1 MKKRKII
8 FLQALW
14 VLFIIL
20 SFSLSIEA
28 DDSVVD
34 FIYTDLD
41 GKSDFEPF
49 EFHLLENS
57 RTEPEQ
63 MPGWPINIGQNGN
76 QPPSGVCLADIFG
89 DGLLA
94 VIVGS
99 TNGVLHVF
107 DHLGVDLPGWPK
119 IGLEPMHAKL
129 AAGDIDPDFPGLE
142 IVACGETNTLYVWHN
157 DGTVVP
163 GWPQSVGSSGHL
175 RAPVIFD
182 IDGDGFLEIIIGQ
195 GIVSIYNHDG
205 TVYPGWPQSIGCVAT
220 PSVADVD
227 NDGVVEICAVSYNSI
242 YLWDKDGNPEPGWP
256 KLNVA
261 GATSYTQ
268 PVLADLDDD
277 GDLEILHAYYDQW
290 GVPSQNHLGIYH
302 HDGTDFDNWPQIYP
316 GPHTYITPVVGDID
330 NDGDLEIFGGGH
342 TFDLMAKHHTGENVA
357 GWPVSAL
364 SALECSPIVFDVDD
378 DGSREVVFGE
388 NWPGA
393 NGFLYAFNGD
403 GSTVED
409 WPTSVGAPVMVNSAA
424 VGDVDGDGDI
434 EIALIVLGGT
444 VYLWTIEDMPYRKY
458 LTDWGTYFHDNWNT
472 GWFHP
477 LSPQNPTAA
486 ISGNSIHLCWN
497 ANTESDIAG
506 YNVYRSDIPGGPY
519 EKINSILITETFYN
533 DITGTEDNYYCVT
546 AEIQACTE
554 SRLSNEAIFQTG
566 WIEGIV
572 SLEGGAGNVEEVI
585 VTAGSVSANPDATGF
600 YSIGIA
606 PGTYDVTATLDDY
619 IPFNDSVT
627 VVSGQ
632 ITTFDIELYCWDQI
646 APPENLIYII
656 AGDYLTWDPPQTALN
671 WIGYNVYRNYTPFAT
686 IPDTTSIIY
695 NPGAG
700 IYFLTAVYVY
710 GESEPS
716 NIVEVPITGVE
727 DNILSFKTELL
738 GNYPNPFNPSTTI
751 NFNLTTE
758 FTENTELIIYNIKGQ
773 KIKQYSIFNNQYS
786 IIWNGTDEN
795 NQLVSSGLYFYKL
808 NVNGKTKAV
817 KKCLLLK

>member
-1 MKKRKII
+1 
-8 FLQALW
+8 
-14 VLFIIL
+14 
-20 SFSLSIEA
+20 
-28 DDSVVD
+28 
-34 FIYTDLD
+34 
-41 GKSDFEPF
+41 
-49 EFHLLENS
+49 
-57 RTEPEQ
+57 
-63 MPGWPINIGQNGN
+63 
-76 QPPSGVCLADIFG
+76 
-89 DGLLA
+89 
-94 VIVGS
+94 
-99 TNGVLHVF
+99 
-107 DHLGVDLPGWPK
+107 
-119 IGLEPMHAKL
+119 
-129 AAGDIDPDFPGLE
+129 
-142 IVACGETNTLYVWHN
+142 
-157 DGTVVP
+157 
-163 GWPQSVGSSGHL
+163 
-175 RAPVIFD
+175 
-182 IDGDGFLEIIIGQ
+182 LEIIIGQ
-195 GIVSIYNHDG
+195 GIVSVYNHDG

-290 GVPSQNHLGIYH
+290 AVPSQNHLAIYH
-302 HDGTDFDNWPQIYP
+302 HDGTDFNNWPQDYP

-330 NDGDLEIFGGGH
+330 DDGDLEIFGGGH
-342 TFDLMAKHHTGENVA
+342 TFDLMAKHHTGGNVA

-378 DGSREVVFGE
+378 DGSREVIFGE

-486 ISGNSIHLCWN
+486 ISGNSVHLSWN

-506 YNVYRSDIPGGPY
+506 YNVYRSDTSGGPY
-519 EKINSILITETFYN
+519 DKINSSLITETFYT

-546 AEIQACTE
+546 AEIYACAE
-554 SRLSNEAIFQTG
+554 SRFSNEAIFQTSF
-566 WIEGIV
+566 IEGIV
-572 SLEGGAGNVEEVI
+572 SLEGGTGNVEEVI
-585 VTAGSVSANPDATGF
+585 VTAGSVSANPDTTGF

-606 PGTYDVTATLDDY
+606 PGTYDVTASLDGY
-619 IPFNDSVT
+619 ESET
-627 VVSGQ
+627 VENVVVEEGQ
-632 ITTFDIELYCWDQI
+632 ITGGIDFVL
-646 APPENLIYII
+646 
-656 AGDYLTWDPPQTALN
+656 
-671 WIGYNVYRNYTPFAT
+671 VAT
-686 IPDTTSIIY
+686 VGVDGETVSII
-695 NPGAG
+695 P
-700 IYFLTAVYVY
+700 
-710 GESEPS
+710 
-716 NIVEVPITGVE
+716 
-727 DNILSFKTELL
+727 ELI

-751 NFNLTTE
+751 TFNLTAE
-758 FTENTELIIYNIKGQ
+758 DAKNAKIKIYNIKGQ
-773 KIKQYSIFNNQYS
+773 RIKQLVSNSANQLLAGQYS
-786 IIWNGTDEN
+786 VVWDGTDEN
-795 NQLVSSGLYFYKL
+795 DKPVSSGIYFYKL
-808 NVNGKTKAV
+808 QVGKDFSKTKRM
-817 KKCLLLK
+817 LLLK